1 MESERLLW
9 RSSAKVTPRAAEF
22 NRPRT
27 ISAVRA
33 PPITIACEC
42 GEMEDVPY
50 GQTWECRSC
59 GRRWNTGQIPADE
72 YWGIMREMRRYRL
85 SVIGIAL
92 AFSLAFALLAIFV
105 TTSLFLLLPVV
116 LALWFIW
123 YMPAWRR
130 KVRRR
135 ARDLPKWKL
144 RPE

>member
-1 MESERLLW
+1 
-9 RSSAKVTPRAAEF
+9 V
-22 NRPRT
+22 RP
-27 ISAVRA
+27 

-42 GEMEDVPY
+42 GETEHVPY
-50 GQTWECRSC
+50 GETWQCRSC
-59 GRRWNTGQIPADE
+59 GRRWNTRQIPADE
-72 YWGIMREMRRYRL
+72 YWGIMREMRRHRL

-105 TTSLFLLLPVV
+105 TESLFLLLPVV

-135 ARDLPKWKL
+135 ARSLPKWNL